1 MCGIAGILNHEP
13 APCALALEKLQAAL
27 RHRGPDD
34 AGLWLSPTGRAGLA
48 HTRLAVLD
56 LSPAGH
62 QPMRADGHVI
72 VFNGE
77 IYNFRALR
85 AELEATGVGFHT
97 RSDTEVL
104 LRLYQREGPAMLGRL
119 RGMFALAIWDEQ
131 AQSAFLARDAFGIK
145 PLYYSLHG
153 GRLAFAS
160 EVRALRQ
167 AGLASDTPDAA
178 AIQRYLESGSV
189 AEPATLLR
197 DVRCLPAGHH
207 LVWQEGRV
215 REQAW
220 WRPTFAPQAMT
231 AQEAAE
237 RTRAALV
244 DSVQSHFVSDVPV
257 GLFLSGGID
266 STLLAALARAGGH
279 GGLESF
285 SIGVDAARL
294 DESDVAARTAAHF
307 GLRHHLRRLDAA
319 GMAARFPEFL
329 ARLDQPSV
337 DGFNSFVVA
346 GFAREQG
353 MKVVLSGLGGDE
365 LFGGYPSFQAVP
377 RLARLADLTRHLPGA
392 RELGRRVESAPL
404 PPRLRRIG
412 DLLQRGPGLA
422 EAWRVFRGIFPRAEA
437 RRLAA
442 RFAGC
447 AESAL
452 PPAEPAPAAAAEDP
466 RDQVS
471 LLEATGYMRHQ
482 LLKDSDVMSM
492 AHGLELRVPLVD
504 RVLFE
509 SIAVIPADLR
519 LRAGKRLLL
528 EAVPEIPAWVA
539 GAPKRG
545 FLFPYQEW
553 LAADWGGSFAEA
565 RAELAD
571 PRAPWYQ
578 LWCVFMLRQWL
589 GG

>member
-1 MCGIAGILNHEP
+1 MCGIAGILNREP
-13 APCALALEKLQAAL
+13 APCTVALEKLQAAL

-34 AGLWLSPTGRAGLA
+34 EGLWVSPSGRAGLA

-56 LSPAGH
+56 LSTAGH
-62 QPMRADGHVI
+62 QPMMQDGHVI

-85 AELEATGVGFHT
+85 AELEAAGVEFHT

-104 LRLYQREGPAMLGRL
+104 LRLYQREGTSMLTRL
-119 RGMFALAIWDEQ
+119 RGMFALAIWDERE
-131 AQSAFLARDAFGIK
+131 QSALLARDAFGIK

-160 EVRALRQ
+160 EVRALRA
-167 AGLASDTPDAA
+167 AGLAGDTPDAA
-178 AIQRYLESGSV
+178 AIQHFLESGSV

-197 DVRCLPAGHH
+197 DVRCLPAGRH
-207 LVWQEGRV
+207 LLWKDGTV

-220 WRPTFAPQAMT
+220 WRPVFVPQVMSGP
-231 AQEAAE
+231 EAVE
-237 RTRAALV
+237 RTRAALE
-244 DSVQSHFVSDVPV
+244 DSLQSHFVSDVPV

-266 STLLAALARAGGH
+266 STLLAALAQAQGR

-294 DESDVAARTAAHF
+294 DESDAAARTAAHY
-307 GLRHHLRRLDAA
+307 GLRHHLLRLDAA

-329 ARLDQPSV
+329 AHMDQPSV
-337 DGFNSFVVA
+337 DGFNTFVVA
-346 GFAREQG
+346 GFARQQG

-365 LFGGYPSFQAVP
+365 LFGGYPSFRAVP
-377 RLARLADLTRHLPGA
+377 RLARLAALAGLLPGSHA
-392 RELGRRVESAPL
+392 IGRVLEGAPL
-404 PPRLRRIG
+404 PPRMRRIG
-412 DLLQRGPGLA
+412 DLLQRGSSLV
-422 EAWRVFRGIFPRAEA
+422 ESWRVYRGIFPRAEA

-442 RFAGC
+442 RFTGC
-447 AESAL
+447 AESAIESAEGL
-452 PPAEPAPAAAAEDP
+452 PVPAAEDP

-471 LLEATGYMRHQ
+471 LLETTGYMRHQ

-509 SIAVIPADLR
+509 RIAAIPADLR
-519 LRAGKRLLL
+519 LRPGKRLLL
-528 EAVPEIPAWVA
+528 DAVPEIPAWVA
-539 GAPKRG
+539 NAPKRG

-553 LAADWGGSFAEA
+553 LAADWGGAFAQA